1 MFQNKFKNNLNAYA
15 WLWKDHSAVAEA
27 GLITEKAK
35 VMRPEYLAKCG
46 VRTHLNGFGQ
56 KYGIV

>member
-46 VRTHLNGFGQ
+46 VRT
-56 KYGIV
+56 I